1 MSGSCRTTER
11 SRSPFSHISAHF
23 LRIGWYSSEGRW
35 RDNKDRIWDLIASL
49 SSACVAATRARSSA
63 AILFPLSN
71 SAARLAA
78 SSAWG
83 RTSGTALWTSRTA
96 CLVGERV
103 FDERR
108 RDNRGINVCCLVERT
123 LTGPGRLS
131 DDGDVSKVSGGGGEN
146 GREGEEEEG
155 VNEEEG
161 LGNLSEEVDEVE
173 TTQIDDR
180 DPLARGSTSAPIRLV
195 SILGSGKGGNGRR
208 GDFDAPCG
216 TALKWWGG
224 GT

>member
-1 MSGSCRTTER
+1 MSGSCKTTER
-11 SRSPFSHISAHF
+11 SRSPFSHIWAHC
-23 LRIGWYSSEGRW
+23 LSIGLYSSEGRW

-49 SSACVAATRARSSA
+49 ASACVAATRARSSA
-63 AILFPLSN
+63 ATLAPLSN
-71 SAARLAA
+71 SAALLAA
-78 SSAWG
+78 SSACG
-83 RTSGTALWTSRTA
+83 RASGTALWTSRA
-96 CLVGERV
+96 GCLVD

-108 RDNRGINVCCLVERT
+108 RDNRGINEGCLVERM

-131 DDGDVSKVSGGGGEN
+131 DEGEVSKVSEGGEN

-161 LGNLSEEVDEVE
+161 LGVLSEEAELVE

-180 DPLARGSTSAPIRLV
+180 DPLARGSTSVPKRFV

-216 TALKWWGG
+216 PALNWRGG
-224 GT
+224 GS